1 MRKIFL
7 VVPGN
12 RLPYKR
18 QGPSLM
24 QMRTILNNAIGNA
37 GIPHQTDAA
46 SKVGDPKATANRLVL
61 LDVRPQQIQDC
72 VPSR

>member
-1 MRKIFL
+1 
-7 VVPGN
+7 
-12 RLPYKR
+12 
-18 QGPSLM
+18 M